1 MNPHALSITEVVMKI
16 ALVFPGYGSQFVGMG
31 KELYDQNRTVQ
42 EYFDE
47 ASSCLDINFLK
58 LCFASSE
65 LEIGMMNHA
74 YTSIFLVSS
83 AISALLK
90 EAGVQPAV
98 VAGFNLG
105 EYSAF
110 FAANSIS
117 LPDGLYLLNKLALFY
132 EEMLKDAAYEV
143 VRVHGVTAEIME
155 KICVEASMEGSKAQ
169 IAIYFGEMDNAVSG
183 HKEAVQ
189 RVRGLVFAS
198 NPEAVFEVL
207 PIEVGLHADAM
218 ESVAQSFKMY
228 LEKGDFKDL
237 SIPLIS
243 ATDGQV
249 ITQGDAIKEHVI
261 KLLVAPILWTRVLQM
276 IGECDLI
283 IEVGPGNTLE
293 SSIKAAYPNKLYQN
307 VNKPSDIDKLK
318 YIMATVTTDT
328 VTPDVET

>member
-1 MNPHALSITEVVMKI
+1 MKI

-31 KELYDQNRTVQ
+31 KELYNENRIIQ

-65 LEIGMMNHA
+65 IEIGVMNHA

-83 AISALLK
+83 AIAALLK

-110 FAANSIS
+110 FAANSIT

-132 EEMLKDAAYEV
+132 EEMLKDAAFEM
-143 VRVHGVTAEIME
+143 VRVRGIATDDMQ
-155 KICVEASMEGSKAQ
+155 KICAKASTEGDKAQ

-183 HKEAVQ
+183 HKDAIQ
-189 RVRGLVFAS
+189 RVRGLVFES

-207 PIEVGLHADAM
+207 PIEVGLHADSM
-218 ESVAQSFKMY
+218 EPVAQNFKMY
-228 LEKGDFKDL
+228 LEKVDFKDL

-243 ATDGQV
+243 GTDGQV

-261 KLLVAPILWTRVLQM
+261 KLLVEPILWTRVLQM

-307 VNKPSDIDKLK
+307 VNKPSDIDKIK
-318 YIMATVTTDT
+318 YILATVPTNTE
-328 VTPDVET
+328 TPDVET